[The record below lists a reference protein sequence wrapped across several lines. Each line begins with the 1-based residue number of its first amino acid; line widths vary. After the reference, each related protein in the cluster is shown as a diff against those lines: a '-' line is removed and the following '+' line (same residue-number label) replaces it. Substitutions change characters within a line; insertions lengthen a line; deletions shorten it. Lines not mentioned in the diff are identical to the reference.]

1 MSDVVA
7 VFVAILMAHVLAG
20 RVVEAHVLRL
30 PRVAYVSGT
39 VGR

>member
-1 MSDVVA
+1 MGDVDA
-7 VFVAILMAHVLAG
+7 VFVATLKVHVLAG
-20 RVVEAHVLRL
+20 RVVEAHILCL